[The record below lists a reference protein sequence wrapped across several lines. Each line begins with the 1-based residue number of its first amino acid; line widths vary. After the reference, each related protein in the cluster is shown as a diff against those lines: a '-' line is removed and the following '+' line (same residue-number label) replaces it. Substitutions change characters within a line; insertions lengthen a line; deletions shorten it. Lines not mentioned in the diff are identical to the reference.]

1 MSTLSPSVAVSA
13 VQVRPWRPLRRIGAV
28 LLVVLLA
35 LLMADGAFARDNK
48 KKRNTLIGV
57 GIGAVGGALLTNGDV
72 WGTVGGAAAG
82 GVIGNVLTKDRHDR
96 RWDRRDYYDRHD
108 RRDHYDRR
116 DRHHHRR

>member
-1 MSTLSPSVAVSA
+1 MSTLSPSAAVSVA
-13 VQVRPWRPLRRIGAV
+13 PPRPLRRAGALLLAV
-28 LLVVLLA
+28 LFA
-35 LLMADGAFARDNK
+35 LLMADGAVARDN

-57 GIGAVGGALLTNGDV
+57 GLGAVGGALLTNGDV

-96 RWDRRDYYDRHD
+96 RWDRRDYYDRRD
-108 RRDHYDRR
+108 RRDYYDRR

>member
-1 MSTLSPSVAVSA
+1 MSPLSPSVAASV
-13 VQVRPWRPLRRIGAV
+13 VQPRPLRRLRRVGAMLV
-28 LLVVLLA
+28 VVLLA
-35 LLMADGAFARDNK
+35 LLMADGAFARDDK
-48 KKRNTLIGV
+48 KRRNTLIGV
-57 GIGAVGGALLTNGDV
+57 GLGAVGGALLTNGDV

-108 RRDHYDRR
+108 RRYYDDRR